1 MNSSLDAIPGDRNEV
16 ASSKARPLRV
26 LLWCP
31 YGITMSG
38 GGAGLNSQRLY
49 QAAQH
54 GQVHVTVAHGLD
66 DHPAVAGFAD
76 FVRIARLRK
85 PSRTMEH
92 LVFLGRSWLWLR
104 RHVDDYDVFH
114 GIDAFEATISPAVWA
129 KRRGVPVII
138 KPANQTSTGPTRS
151 WRRIFHRPW
160 FRARAMA
167 GMDGIVAISQT
178 IHDDLRAKGIPADRV
193 VKIPNGIDC
202 RRYAPIS
209 GSARREVRERLGMPA
224 DEFCLLSVAGLR
236 PTKRI
241 EWTLEAL
248 TLLMERGDK
257 VRLYLVGNQRDE
269 IYRNFLMERVMALG
283 IQDRVVFV
291 GETDDTAAYYQ
302 AADAFCL
309 TSKNEGMPNALLEAM
324 ACGQCCLV
332 TPVSGSRDIVD
343 DGVDGYFIASPGELA
358 DRLETLMRDP
368 LHRGGLG
375 EAARLKAL
383 DYSLEGVWGQ
393 YFDLLRRVSHSRAGA
408 RR

>member
-1 MNSSLDAIPGDRNEV
+1 MNSRLEASTVERDEV
-16 ASSKARPLRV
+16 TPSEARPLRV

-38 GGAGLNSQRLY
+38 GGAGINSQRLY
-49 QAAQH
+49 QAAQQ

-66 DHPAVAGFAD
+66 DHPTIDGFAD
-76 FVRIARLRK
+76 FVRIARLSK
-85 PSRTMEH
+85 PSRVMEH

-114 GIDAFEATISPAVWA
+114 GIDAFEATISPAAWA

-151 WRRIFHRPW
+151 WRRLFHRPW

-167 GMDGIVAISQT
+167 RMDGIVAISQT

-202 RRYAPIS
+202 RRYSPLS
-209 GSARREVRERLGMPA
+209 GSARRAVRELLGMPA

-241 EWTLEAL
+241 EWSLEAL
-248 TLLMERGDK
+248 ALLVERGDAA
-257 VRLYLVGNQRDE
+257 RLYLVGNQRDE
-269 IYRNFLMERVMALG
+269 IYRDFLMDRVKTLG
-283 IQDRVVFV
+283 LQDRVVIV
-291 GETDDTAAYYQ
+291 GEVDDTAAYYQ

-332 TPVSGSRDIVD
+332 TPVSGSKDIVD

-358 DRLETLMRDP
+358 ERLAALMHDAP
-368 LHRGGLG
+368 LRSALG

-383 DYSLEGVWGQ
+383 DYSLEGIWGQ
-393 YFDLLRRVSHSRAGA
+393 YFALLRRVSHSRAGV